1 MANVI
6 DGVTPRFENP
16 DDLESQVREY
26 TKLKASIEFMESRQ
40 KELREKLFAA
50 FEAEGFEDDKGNLQL
65 PLENEVEGIVR
76 LEKQRRV
83 SRKLNEPKADEIL
96 TELGIKDDIFVLK
109 PVLEEDALMAAFYD
123 GKITEEQL
131 DEMYPSTVT
140 WALRTLKN

>member
-6 DGVTPRFENP
+6 GEEIPRFENP

-26 TKLKASIEFMESRQ
+26 AKLKASIEFMESRQ

-65 PLENEVEGIVR
+65 PLENSVEGIVR

-109 PVLEEDALMAAFYD
+109 PVLEEDALMAAFYE

-131 DEMYPSTVT
+131 DDMYPSTVT

>member
-6 DGVTPRFENP
+6 DGVTPRFESP

-26 TKLKASIEFMESRQ
+26 AKLKASIDFMESRQ

-96 TELGIKDDIFVLK
+96 SQLGIKDEIFVLK
-109 PVLEEDALMAAFYD
+109 PVLEEDALMAAFYE

-131 DEMYPSTVT
+131 DDMYPSTVT